1 MFRHYLSER
10 FWDRMKNG
18 IGHSFRDD
26 GSILLVKYEGTMLL
40 LSWSWLD
47 LKMLQFYD
55 PMDQLS

>member
-26 GSILLVKYEGTMLL
+26 GSILLVKYERTMLL

-55 PMDQLS
+55 PMDQLR